1 MTEPATSAE
10 VIAVLRSECAR
21 SGGQNV
27 WARGHGFSPQY
38 VCDVLRGRRD
48 VSEAMANAL
57 GYFRQVRFLPI
68 NQDAAA

>member
-21 SGGQNV
+21 CGGQGI
-27 WARGHGFSPQY
+27 WAREHKFSPQY
-38 VCDVLRGRRD
+38 VSEVLSGRKD

-57 GYFRQVRFLPI
+57 GYFRQVRFL
-68 NQDAAA
+68 AMKTEGVG